1 MCLEFKSGFVVS
13 DCIVQTTQTGLVC
26 VRVCPCV
33 SLRVCIRWEEAW
45 KWLNCTHVCGCGQ
58 HMGNIPRARGNKK
71 YPSDTNKVNKRRSL
85 SIHLRAFY
93 RKSNVQVN
101 ITHFPFKV
109 PIFLELRQEKRKE
122 PDLLSWHV
130 QLTPSS
136 KGGLTGDVHVHVK
149 SPCGPMCI

>member
-26 VRVCPCV
+26 VRVCPCACASGGRKLGNDWTAHMFAVVV
-33 SLRVCIRWEEAW
+33 SMWETFQEQ
-45 KWLNCTHVCGCGQ
+45 G
-58 HMGNIPRARGNKK
+58 GNKK

-93 RKSNVQVN
+93 RKRNVQVN
-101 ITHFPFKV
+101 ITHFPLRV
-109 PIFLELRQEKRKE
+109 PIFLELRQEKREE
-122 PDLLSWHV
+122 PDLSRS

-136 KGGLTGDVHVHVK
+136 KGGLTGDVHVK
-149 SPCGPMCI
+149 SPCGSMCI